1 MMMMKRIAPALS
13 AFALM
18 ALLTGSVYAAEPQN
32 HKGQGTVNRVDAN
45 AGKINMTHGPI
56 PSLKWPGMTMD
67 FTVKDKQALA
77 ALKAGQK
84 VEFKLSEQSKGQY
97 VITEIVPAK

>member
-1 MMMMKRIAPALS
+1 MMMKRVAPALS

-18 ALLTGSVYAAEPQN
+18 ALLTGPVYAAEPQN

-67 FTVKDKQALA
+67 FTVKDRQALA
-77 ALKAGQK
+77 GLKAGQK
-84 VEFKLSEQSKGQY
+84 VEFKLGEQPKGQY